1 MYRTVVLDG
10 EMSLIGCFDG
20 DCSLEIPESGEIGV
34 ITTINEGALPAYTG
48 ETVIT
53 PTEEKQV
60 LSTAQTSVLT
70 DITVNPIPSN
80 YGLVT
85 RIGSVLRIT

>member
-34 ITTINEGALPAYTG
+34 VTRVNDGALPAYEG

-53 PTEEKQV
+53 PTQETQV
-60 LSTAQTSVLT
+60 LLTEQKSVLT
-70 DITVNPIPSN
+70 DIIINPIPSN
-80 YGLVT
+80 YGL
-85 RIGSVLRIT
+85 IIWNGAVLTVS